1 MGTRS
6 KKNDVDGKI
15 NDSAQSPA
23 PVSEYVTNKVFK
35 DYMNKLMNK
44 MSDLTT
50 RLDGVLEENR
60 KLREEASA
68 REVEILKLNKRVD
81 VLEQRSRIN
90 NVEIANFPIT
100 TNEKPAEIVK
110 AAAQLVG
117 MEIKDVEIQA
127 VHRVPRYDNKV
138 KNIVVQFVSRWKK
151 NIFIQSCINYRKN
164 HNNSISASA
173 INSSLSDQ
181 PVYISEHLS
190 PKMKVLLAKTR
201 KRVREVGWMNAHTR
215 DGVIYAKKDE
225 NDKKKTL
232 ISEEADLVK
241 IK

>member
-15 NDSAQSPA
+15 NDSA

-68 REVEILKLNKRVD
+68 REAEILKLNKRVD

-138 KNIVVQFVSRWKK
+138 KNIVVQFVYRWKK

-164 HNNSISASA
+164 HNNSISAQSTLA
-173 INSSLSDQ
+173 L
-181 PVYISEHLS
+181 VISPSTYPSTCLQRWKS
-190 PKMKVLLAKTR
+190 CLPKLGNVWGR
-201 KRVREVGWMNAHTR
+201 
-215 DGVIYAKKDE
+215 
-225 NDKKKTL
+225 
-232 ISEEADLVK
+232 
-241 IK
+241 